1 MDLSVRP
8 LAADDFDNFINYW
21 LGLSQAEIER
31 LGIAIDRVPSA
42 ARMRSDLEAMLAAPY
57 DDVRSFVLAWCIN
70 GEAIGH
76 SSLKDIVPGDFG
88 SIHLHIWRA
97 DLRGKGH
104 GPHLFCLA
112 AVDFYE
118 RFKLKRIV
126 CEPKADNPPPNR
138 LLQRIGFPL
147 ISTRIGRSSEL
158 SRICKLNRYDI
169 VREIAEDYLLM
180 RPSHK
185 HEAGKGHYGLLHH
198 PKPCWLRD
206 AGVVIL
212 TQSLVQYA
220 TRNYTVAHINRATPR
235 TSLTVN
241 CKMLLLVRLRCFY

>member
-70 GEAIGH
+70 GEAIDH

-104 GPHLFCLA
+104 GPIFF
-112 AVDFYE
+112 VW
-118 RFKLKRIV
+118 
-126 CEPKADNPPPNR
+126 P
-138 LLQRIGFPL
+138 Q
-147 ISTRIGRSSEL
+147 SSFTND
-158 SRICKLNRYDI
+158 S
-169 VREIAEDYLLM
+169 
-180 RPSHK
+180 S
-185 HEAGKGHYGLLHH
+185 
-198 PKPCWLRD
+198 
-206 AGVVIL
+206 
-212 TQSLVQYA
+212 
-220 TRNYTVAHINRATPR
+220 
-235 TSLTVN
+235 
-241 CKMLLLVRLRCFY
+241 